1 MKKDRLAFR
10 QPLDNASRATR
21 TQALALFFLLGASG
35 CASDGDDPELAP
47 TKAPP
52 TLGPVAPASAG
63 PAPAATPPA
72 AASPATPTPHEP
84 APGQVELSA
93 PRVVATHAGGLLVID
108 GSTLEVVSD
117 VPLEVPTG
125 SLLRINPAG
134 DHRHVVVSTGSSFR
148 FLDTGVTFVNHE
160 DHVHYFA
167 DPPKLT
173 DITRPSLKPG
183 HVVNNAGIT
192 ALFSDGSGLV
202 ELFDARTLKNG
213 APTITPY
220 MAAAPHHGVAVPLPT
235 PAGGLLVSVGTEA
248 ARTGAVALDATRK
261 VIASADN
268 CPGLHGEA
276 VAQGGAVSLGCKDG
290 ALIYRDGS
298 FRKAQSPAAFG
309 QIGTQVGSPRS
320 PVLLADFF
328 VDPSTEFER
337 PTQVAL
343 VDSQAATL
351 RLVDLGTSYS
361 WRSLARGA
369 DGEALVLG
377 TDGAIHVIDPQL
389 GTVVDKIAVV
399 APWREPTAW
408 QEPRPVLTVVDGHAF
423 VTEPATSR
431 IYKIDLGQGS
441 VLRSAPL
448 PRVPNELTGAS
459 H

>member
-1 MKKDRLAFR
+1 M
-10 QPLDNASRATR
+10 
-21 TQALALFFLLGASG
+21 
-35 CASDGDDPELAP
+35 
-47 TKAPP
+47 
-52 TLGPVAPASAG
+52 
-63 PAPAATPPA
+63 
-72 AASPATPTPHEP
+72 
-84 APGQVELSA
+84 
-93 PRVVATHAGGLLVID
+93 
-108 GSTLEVVSD
+108 
-117 VPLEVPTG
+117 PLEVPTG

-134 DHRHVVVSTGSSFR
+134 DHRHVVISTGSSFR
-148 FLDTGVTFVNHE
+148 FLDTGVTFVDHE

-173 DITRPSLKPG
+173 ELARPSQKPG

-202 ELFDARTLKNG
+202 ELFDASTLKSG
-213 APTITPY
+213 APTFTPY
-220 MAAAPHHGVAVPLPT
+220 MAAAPHHGVAVPLAT
-235 PAGGLLVSVGTEA
+235 PAGGLVVSVGTET
-248 ARTGAVALDATRK
+248 ARTGAVALDAARQ

-290 ALIYRDGS
+290 ALIYRDGT

-309 QIGTQVGSPRS
+309 QIGTQLGSDRS
-320 PVLLADFF
+320 PVLLGDFF
-328 VDPSTEFER
+328 VDADAEFER
-337 PTQVAL
+337 PTQVSL
-343 VDSQAATL
+343 IDSQSATL
-351 RLVDLGTSYS
+351 RLVNLGTSYS

-377 TDGAIHVIDPQL
+377 TDGAIHVIDPKL
-389 GTVVDKIAVV
+389 GTVVDRIAVV
-399 APWREPTAW
+399 APWTEPTAW

-431 IYKIDLGQGS
+431 IHKVDLGQGA
-441 VLRSAPL
+441 VVRTAQL